1 MKRMRRRNARESGF
15 TLVEL
20 LVSLLIFGM
29 ISSAGVALLAFSVR
43 AQDSSDARLKE
54 IGQIRRFGALV
65 TADLAQATPRL
76 SRDEA
81 GSVRPA
87 FETGNGAALTLV
99 RRGWENL
106 DGANRSS
113 LQKVQYRL
121 SGDRLE
127 RVAYP
132 FVDGAPPNEPVTL
145 VSGVRGLQLRYRD
158 KQGNWRDRWD
168 PEVISE
174 LPRAVEMVV
183 DLQVGGSIR
192 QLFLVGAGA

>member
-1 MKRMRRRNARESGF
+1 VTKARRASDHEGGF

-29 ISSAGVALLAFSVR
+29 ISSAGVALLAYSVK

-54 IGQIRRFGALV
+54 IGQIRRFGAIV

-76 SRDEA
+76 WRDEA
-81 GSVRPA
+81 GLVRPA
-87 FETGNGAALTLV
+87 LQGDTGLTLV

-106 DGANRSS
+106 NGANRSS

-127 RVAYP
+127 RVGYTY
-132 FVDGAPPNEPVTL
+132 VDGAPPNEPVTL
-145 VSGVRGLQLRYRD
+145 LSGVRGLQLRYRD
-158 KQGNWRDRWD
+158 KAGMWRDRWD

-174 LPRAVEMVV
+174 LPRALEMVV
-183 DLQVGGSIR
+183 DLQTGGSLR
-192 QLFLVGAGA
+192 QLFLVGASA

>member
-1 MKRMRRRNARESGF
+1 
-15 TLVEL
+15 
-20 LVSLLIFGM
+20 
-29 ISSAGVALLAFSVR
+29 VALLAYSVK

-54 IGQIRRFGALV
+54 IGQIRRFGAIV

-76 SRDEA
+76 WRDEA

-87 FETGNGAALTLV
+87 FQGEEGLTLV

-106 DGANRSS
+106 NGTNRSS

-127 RVAYP
+127 RVGYTY
-132 FVDGAPPNEPVTL
+132 VDGAPPNEPVTL
-145 VSGVRGLQLRYRD
+145 LSGVRGLQLRYRD
-158 KQGNWRDRWD
+158 KAGMWRDRWD

-174 LPRAVEMVV
+174 LPKALEMVV
-183 DLQVGGSIR
+183 DLQAGGSLR
-192 QLFLVGAGA
+192 QLFLVGASA

>member
-1 MKRMRRRNARESGF
+1 MTKARLASDREGGF

-29 ISSAGVALLAFSVR
+29 ISSAGVALLAYSVK

-54 IGQIRRFGALV
+54 IGQIRRFGAIV

-76 SRDEA
+76 WRDEA
-81 GSVRPA
+81 GLVRPA
-87 FETGNGAALTLV
+87 LQGDTGLTLV

-106 DGANRSS
+106 NGANRSS

-127 RVAYP
+127 RVGYTY
-132 FVDGAPPNEPVTL
+132 VDGAPPNEPVTL
-145 VSGVRGLQLRYRD
+145 LSGVRGLQLRYRD
-158 KQGNWRDRWD
+158 KAGMWRDRWD

-174 LPRAVEMVV
+174 LPRALEMVV
-183 DLQVGGSIR
+183 DLQTGGSLR
-192 QLFLVGAGA
+192 QLFLVGASA